1 MNSNKKQLLQ
11 EGWLSGIGNWSKTL
25 LKMMYGDTKMVAT
38 LDAASL
44 RNLKFESEQN
54 ESGRNFIIRGK
65 HRDVKAYAKALVS
78 EKSYLDSY
86 VEFGEDHPNT
96 VKTRTELEIAVK
108 EFESTT
114 GLLWPF
120 KDEV

>member
-44 RNLKFESEQN
+44 RNLKF
-54 ESGRNFIIRGK
+54 R
-65 HRDVKAYAKALVS
+65 
-78 EKSYLDSY
+78 
-86 VEFGEDHPNT
+86 
-96 VKTRTELEIAVK
+96 
-108 EFESTT
+108 
-114 GLLWPF
+114 
-120 KDEV
+120 